1 MVVGQLNNIRVGFII
16 QARMK
21 STRLPNK
28 VLTKIPLGTGKPI
41 IKWIVDELKKSTFK
55 NEIIVATSQNEENN
69 ILYNYC
75 KSENII
81 CFRGEED
88 NVLSRFIEIQE
99 KENFTFIVRLTGDNP
114 IIDIAVL
121 DKTIQFH
128 IANNNEYTRTE
139 GLPIGMNF
147 EVISPTTLLGL
158 KDRNLIDDDK
168 EHVTLYITKNDT
180 YKKGIYKPIFK
191 SPINHLRLT
200 IDYPSDFI
208 VVSAILNQVEEKQEM
223 GVALIEKTME
233 EYPWVFE
240 VNKYNIQKKQ
250 FTTLSDEIAEAC
262 VILENYDLKRV
273 VGFLRK

>member
-1 MVVGQLNNIRVGFII
+1 MDNKIRVGFII

-128 IANNNEYTRTE
+128 IANNNEYTRT
-139 GLPIGMNF
+139 
-147 EVISPTTLLGL
+147 
-158 KDRNLIDDDK
+158 
-168 EHVTLYITKNDT
+168 
-180 YKKGIYKPIFK
+180 
-191 SPINHLRLT
+191 
-200 IDYPSDFI
+200 
-208 VVSAILNQVEEKQEM
+208 
-223 GVALIEKTME
+223 
-233 EYPWVFE
+233 
-240 VNKYNIQKKQ
+240 
-250 FTTLSDEIAEAC
+250 
-262 VILENYDLKRV
+262 
-273 VGFLRK
+273 